1 MYYKRNTNI
10 QVLHVF
16 IYKLQDIIRSQILC
30 GQHLVFTDEQPESKE
45 VSCIV
50 CDYREG
56 KKNKKKF
63 KIPKN
68 QFSIKLRKI

>member
-1 MYYKRNTNI
+1 MYYKHNTNI

-50 CDYREG
+50 CGYREG
-56 KKNKKKF
+56 KKNKKK
-63 KIPKN
+63 IQDPKKST
-68 QFSIKLRKI
+68 FYKT